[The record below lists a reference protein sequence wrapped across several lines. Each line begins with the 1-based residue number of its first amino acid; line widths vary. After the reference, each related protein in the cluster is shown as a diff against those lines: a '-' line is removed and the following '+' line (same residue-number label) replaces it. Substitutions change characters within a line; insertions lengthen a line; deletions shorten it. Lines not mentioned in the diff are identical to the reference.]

1 MLKRGVSGI
10 VAAAMLFTMLFTVGT
25 TYLIAVNQINKLYVR
40 AHVENSAQAQ
50 DILKEKLELMV
61 DFVNDQMRVV
71 VTNKGVI
78 SSAVVA
84 LTVRNKEGQILAYYN
99 TSSTS
104 IAPKLPIFLNPLTSE
119 TINTD
124 VVYSSA
130 TQYQVKLLTERGNI
144 YSATYPPVNNEL
156 AARALS
162 SGAIGD
168 LYLDFDSYGYYR
180 VSYQTLYYQGQAFT
194 IPRSFISTY
203 SSAFSVVV
211 TNLNAAQKNIILDG
225 YTRIFQF
232 WGVGSSMRRATWYI
246 VSNQSNTILN
256 TYTPIELEYDKPK
269 VLVFASRTPYTF
281 QPVTLSGDE
290 VPPSGTL
297 AGVLILSHGWIGVDY
312 SQIWST
318 PANYGQNSPYVT
330 TLYSG

>member
-1 MLKRGVSGI
+1 
-10 VAAAMLFTMLFTVGT
+10 
-25 TYLIAVNQINKLYVR
+25 
-40 AHVENSAQAQ
+40 
-50 DILKEKLELMV
+50 
-61 DFVNDQMRVV
+61 
-71 VTNKGVI
+71 
-78 SSAVVA
+78 
-84 LTVRNKEGQILAYYN
+84 
-99 TSSTS
+99 
-104 IAPKLPIFLNPLTSE
+104 
-119 TINTD
+119 
-124 VVYSSA
+124 
-130 TQYQVKLLTERGNI
+130 
-144 YSATYPPVNNEL
+144 
-156 AARALS
+156 
-162 SGAIGD
+162 
-168 LYLDFDSYGYYR
+168 
-180 VSYQTLYYQGQAFT
+180 
-194 IPRSFISTY
+194 
-203 SSAFSVVV
+203 
-211 TNLNAAQKNIILDG
+211 LNAAQKNIILDG